1 MEIREEYQIALEV
14 CPTPLMLV
22 SRDGRIALSNRR
34 FDALFGYEPGELLN
48 QPVDILVPE
57 EIRAFH
63 PELREA
69 FFEVPTSRS
78 MGTGRDL
85 FGARKDGEM
94 IPVEIG
100 LDPMDQG
107 GDSLVMVSVLDIRQR
122 KLDEAKV
129 RRAIDAASSAMV
141 MINEHGKIE
150 LVNEQTESMF
160 GYNAQ
165 DLIGEQIEMLVPA
178 RYRRKHTVYRTSYQ
192 NTRDRRAMGRG
203 RDLYGLAKDGTE
215 FPVEIGLT
223 PIDGPQGRLIMAT
236 VIDITERKLSESSI
250 QQKNDELQ
258 QLNNELKE
266 FAYSASHDLKAPLTS
281 ITGILAFCESDL
293 AAGDF
298 DEVRANLERARAL
311 AERLSGRIE
320 AMLSLARV
328 DSVGVEDG
336 DVVLEDAVSDIWL
349 ALKNASQQDIVLT
362 TAFRH
367 CDPVRTVPARLF
379 MILENLLSNAIKY
392 RDRTKPEACVY
403 VESWDE
409 DNSTC
414 ISVRDNGIGIPAEFH
429 DKVFDLFQRIAD
441 TDKPGSGLGLA
452 LVRKNALRLGGHV
465 TVESTK
471 DGTVFTVFLPR
482 KRRTEEGGSHL
493 VEVAE

>member
-22 SRDGRIALSNRR
+22 SREGRIVLSNRR
-34 FDALFGYEPGELLN
+34 FDCLFGYEPGELLD

-100 LDPMDQG
+100 LDPIDQG
-107 GDSLVMVSVLDIRQR
+107 GESLVMVSVLDIRQR

-150 LVNEQTESMF
+150 LVNQQTEVMF
-160 GYNAQ
+160 GYQAQ

-223 PIDGPQGRLIMAT
+223 PIDGAQGRLIMAT

-258 QLNNELKE
+258 QLNNDLKE

-281 ITGILAFCESDL
+281 ITGILTFCESDL

-328 DSVGVEDG
+328 DSIGAEES
-336 DVVLEDAVSDIWL
+336 DVVLGDAVSDIWL
-349 ALKNASQQDIVLT
+349 ALKNASRQEVVLT
-362 TAFRH
+362 TDFRH
-367 CDPVRTVPARLF
+367 CDPVRSVPARLF
-379 MILENLLSNAIKY
+379 VILENLLSNAIKY
-392 RDRTKPEACVY
+392 RDRTKPESRVH

-409 DNSTC
+409 GDSIY
-414 ISVRDNGIGIPAEFH
+414 ISVQDNGIGIPVAFH

-452 LVRKNALRLGGHV
+452 LVRKNVLRLGGNI
-465 TVESTK
+465 TVQSTAE
-471 DGTVFTVFLPR
+471 GTVFTVSLPR
-482 KRRTEEGGSHL
+482 LCSTDEGEGRL